1 MKGLLVPVLAILAAE
16 AAARLL
22 GIRSDS
28 LAAPSDAAVALW
40 HGLADGSLLT
50 ATGQTL
56 GAALAGLALGGGL
69 GLLAAAVTGLSP
81 VAARL
86 LSLPIQFL
94 RPIPSVALLPLAL
107 LVFGFGYRLEIS
119 VVAFACFWP
128 VVIVGA
134 AAVAQVEPRLLE
146 VARILRLGWP
156 ARVGK
161 IVLPAALPRLFVA
174 FRLAAG
180 VALIVA
186 VTVEIALN
194 PFGLGY
200 SMMEAQQML
209 RPALMFAVLAWIGV
223 LGWGLNRLLLLA
235 QHRLFGPAAGT
246 PPAAAGTL
254 Q

>member
-1 MKGLLVPVLAILAAE
+1 MKGLLVPIVALLAAE
-16 AAARLL
+16 AAARLI
-22 GIRSDS
+22 GIQSDS

-40 HGLADGSLLT
+40 HGLAGGSLLAAT
-50 ATGQTL
+50 AQTL
-56 GAALAGLALGGGL
+56 GAAIAGLALGGGL
-69 GLLAAAVTGLSP
+69 GLLAAAIIGLSP
-81 VAARL
+81 AAARL

-128 VVIVGA
+128 VVIVGGS
-134 AAVAQVEPRLLE
+134 AVAQVEPRLLE

-223 LGWGLNRLLLLA
+223 LGWGLNRRLLLA
-235 QHRLFGPAAGT
+235 QHRLFGPAAGA
-246 PPAAAGTL
+246 PPATAGAPR
-254 Q
+254 

>member
-1 MKGLLVPVLAILAAE
+1 MKGLLVPAAAVAAAE
-16 AAARLL
+16 TAARAL

-28 LAAPSDAAVALW
+28 LAAPSDAAAALW
-40 HGLADGSLLT
+40 HALADGSLLA

-56 GAALAGLALGGGL
+56 GAALAGLGIGGGL
-69 GLLAAAVTGLSP
+69 GLLVAATVGLSP
-81 VAARL
+81 ATARL
-86 LSLPIQFL
+86 LLLPIEFL

-128 VVIVGA
+128 VVIVGG
-134 AAVAQVEPRLLE
+134 AAVAQVEPGLLE
-146 VARILRLGWP
+146 VARVLRLGWP
-156 ARVGK
+156 ARVCK
-161 IVLPAALPRLFVA
+161 IVLPAALPRLFIA

-209 RPALMFAVLAWIGV
+209 RPALMFGVLAWIGV

-235 QHRLFGPAAGT
+235 QRRLFGPAAGAS
-246 PPAAAGTL
+246 P
-254 Q
+254 

>member
-1 MKGLLVPVLAILAAE
+1 MKGLLVPAAAVAAAE
-16 AAARLL
+16 AAARAL

-28 LAAPSDAAVALW
+28 LAAPSDAAAALW
-40 HGLADGSLLT
+40 HALADGSLLAAT
-50 ATGQTL
+50 AQTL
-56 GAALAGLALGGGL
+56 GAALAGLGIGGGL
-69 GLLAAAVTGLSP
+69 GLLVAATVGLSP
-81 VAARL
+81 AAARL
-86 LSLPIQFL
+86 LLLPIEFL

-107 LVFGFGYRLEIS
+107 LVFGFGCRLEIS

-128 VVIVGA
+128 VVIVGG
-134 AAVAQVEPRLLE
+134 AAVAQVEPGLLE
-146 VARILRLGWP
+146 VARVLRLGWP
-156 ARVGK
+156 ARVCK
-161 IVLPAALPRLFVA
+161 IVLPAALPRLFIA

-209 RPALMFAVLAWIGV
+209 RPALMFGVLAWIGV

-235 QHRLFGPAAGT
+235 QRRLFGRAAGAS
-246 PPAAAGTL
+246 P
-254 Q
+254 